1 MSLEFTWCHFLKDSL
16 TYLIKPPFV
25 HCNSPCDLVTSD
37 CNHHCEAICSNF
49 CFWWWQWQVMMKH
62 SWPWRKMIPF
72 GSLKMFRYLMQKQWF
87 ENSQWSPWRKQLQ
100 QKSFNLDHPRFHN
113 PIKPQL
119 TKQQS
124 TVSSLPARMAPARGS
139 LNMITCAMKDEHLKQ
154 RNDDNFCGQRSFWR
168 IGKNSLFFVA
178 ISICSTV
185 SWWEGKHKAFR
196 FWVMHG
202 FNRSRMFIKLRWIKQ
217 HHHSTS
223 WDSHVTHIP
232 SQDYE
237 LLQII
242 NELWIHKPQCQYQA
256 SAFDNQLVTA
266 HNMKSLIWPIENTCP
281 TTSNL

>member
-1 MSLEFTWCHFLKDSL
+1 MAMTGHDETLLTVKENDSFRIFEDVSVPDAKAVIWKQSMVALKKTAPTKIL
-16 TYLIKPPFV
+16 
-25 HCNSPCDLVTSD
+25 
-37 CNHHCEAICSNF
+37 
-49 CFWWWQWQVMMKH
+49 
-62 SWPWRKMIPF
+62 
-72 GSLKMFRYLMQKQWF
+72 
-87 ENSQWSPWRKQLQ
+87 QLGPSKVPQ
-100 QKSFNLDHPRFHN
+100 P
-113 PIKPQL
+113 KPQL

-242 NELWIHKPQCQYQA
+242 NELWIHRNPNANIKLLL
-256 SAFDNQLVTA
+256 SITSWSQLI
-266 HNMKSLIWPIENTCP
+266 IWSP
-281 TTSNL
+281 